1 MFFAIVQL
9 ILFIVLFEE
18 VIRND
23 LSIKPSSMHDTLM
36 TGRSVAYIAFI
47 LICEMI
53 NGTEFSHAMMSGEHW
68 DVSRLREILLI
79 GLVSNWILKFL
90 TFHAIDEDNN
100 WFAWLCFRVT
110 SWGLIICFTMLAT
123 ITPLVI
129 LFN

>member
-9 ILFIVLFEE
+9 ILIIILFEE

-36 TGRSVAYIAFI
+36 TGRSIGYIAFI
-47 LICEMI
+47 LICELI
-53 NGTEFSHAMMSGEHW
+53 NSNEFSHAMLNGEHR

-90 TFHAIDEDNN
+90 TFHAIGEDNN
-100 WFAWLCFRVT
+100 WFAWLCFRVS
-110 SWGLIICFTMLAT
+110 SWGLIISFTLLAI